1 MTQNEWVLSELKR
14 GKKLTALDALQGC
27 GSFKLATRISELKA
41 KGHNIVSETITKNG
55 KRFARYS
62 LIKNKA

>member
-1 MTQNEWVLSELKR
+1 MTQQEWVLSQLKR
-14 GKKLTALDALQGC
+14 GKKLTALDALHGC

-41 KGHNIVSETITKNG
+41 KGHNIVTETVEKNG

-62 LIKNKA
+62 LIRSKA

>member
-1 MTQNEWVLSELKR
+1 MTQNEWVLSQLKK
-14 GKKLTALDALQGC
+14 GMKLTALDALQGC

-41 KGHNIVSETITKNG
+41 KGHNIVSETISKNG

-62 LIKNKA
+62 LIRSKA

>member
-1 MTQNEWVLSELKR
+1 MTQNEWVLSQLKR

-41 KGHNIVSETITKNG
+41 KGHNIISETISKNG

-62 LIKNKA
+62 LLRSKA

>member
-1 MTQNEWVLSELKR
+1 MTQNQWVLSQLKK
-14 GKKLTALDALQGC
+14 GKKLTALDALHGC

-41 KGHNIVSETITKNG
+41 KGHNILSESISKNG

>member
-1 MTQNEWVLSELKR
+1 MTQQEWVLSQLKR

-41 KGHNIVSETITKNG
+41 KGHNIVSETIEQNG
-55 KRFARYS
+55 KRFTRYS
-62 LIKNKA
+62 LIRSKA

>member
-1 MTQNEWVLSELKR
+1 MTQQEWVLSQLKR
-14 GKKLTALDALQGC
+14 GKKLTALDALHGC

-41 KGHNIVSETITKNG
+41 KGHNIVTETVEKAG

-62 LIKNKA
+62 LVRSKA